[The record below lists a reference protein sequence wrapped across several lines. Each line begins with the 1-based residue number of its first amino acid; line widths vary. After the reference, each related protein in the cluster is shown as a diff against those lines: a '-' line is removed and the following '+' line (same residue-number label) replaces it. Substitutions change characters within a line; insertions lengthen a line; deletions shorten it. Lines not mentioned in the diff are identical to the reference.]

1 MVIERH
7 EQGAF
12 MIEDRGGSSVLP
24 RRPRLLVIASTFPA
38 SAEDG
43 TPAFVRD
50 LAMREGVEFDTTVL
64 VPRSGSAPRHEVIDN
79 ITVERFAYFPKRWE
93 DLAEGAI
100 VENLRARRTRWFQVP
115 FFFLGEIIALR
126 RAIRRLR
133 PDVLHVHWVIPQ
145 GVSALVGGR
154 RIPWLVTTLGGDVY
168 ALNGALSRWL
178 KGSVLRRSR
187 AVTTMNDDMRTR
199 LVQLG
204 AAPAT
209 TMVLPM
215 GADVDAIRM
224 AAAGVARVPGRILFV
239 GRLVE
244 KKGTAYLLEAV
255 RQLGPGWSLKIVGD
269 GPLRAALEA
278 TAAGIGD
285 GTQIEFVGTLGRKD
299 LAAAYAEASIVVFPS
314 VPAASGDQDG
324 LCVAL
329 LEAMCVGSAVISSR
343 MPGADIAIED
353 GVSGM
358 LVPPGDV
365 PALAA
370 AMARLLEDPG
380 LRDQFGA
387 AARARADTFSVQAI
401 GAKYRELLQQIL
413 AGSERPCVQ
422 SPATTSA

>member
-1 MVIERH
+1 
-7 EQGAF
+7 
-12 MIEDRGGSSVLP
+12 MIEDRGDGSALT

-50 LAMREGVEFDTTVL
+50 LAIREGVEFDTTVL
-64 VPRSGSAPRHEVIDN
+64 VPRTGNAPRHEVIDN

-100 VENLRARRTRWFQVP
+100 VENLRARPARWFQVP
-115 FFFLGEIIALR
+115 FFFAGEIVALR

-168 ALNGALSRWL
+168 ALNGRLSRWL

-187 AVTTMNDDMRTR
+187 AVTTMNDDMRNR

-215 GADVDAIRM
+215 GADVDAIRS
-224 AAAGVARVPGRILFV
+224 AAEGVSRVPGRILFV

-244 KKGTAYLLEAV
+244 KKGTTFLLEAV
-255 RQLGPGWSLKIVGD
+255 RQLAPGWSLKIVGD
-269 GPLRAALEA
+269 GPLRSQLEA
-278 TAAGIGD
+278 KASEIGA
-285 GTQIEFVGTLGRKD
+285 GTQIQFVGTLGRKD

-329 LEAMCVGSAVISSR
+329 LEAMSVGSAVISSR
-343 MPGADIAIED
+343 MPGADVAIED
-353 GVSGM
+353 GTSGL

-365 PALAA
+365 AALAA
-370 AMARLLEDPG
+370 AMEKLLGDPA
-380 LRDQFGA
+380 LRDHFGA
-387 AARARADTFSVQAI
+387 AARARADEFSVQAI
-401 GAKYRELLQQIL
+401 GAKYRALLLQIL
-413 AGSERPCVQ
+413 AESHPQWAKRPANA
-422 SPATTSA
+422 PA